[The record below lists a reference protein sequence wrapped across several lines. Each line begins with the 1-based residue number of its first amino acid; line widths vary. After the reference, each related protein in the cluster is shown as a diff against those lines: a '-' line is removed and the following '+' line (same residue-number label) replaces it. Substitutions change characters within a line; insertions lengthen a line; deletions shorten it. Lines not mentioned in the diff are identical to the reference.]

1 MPPRTYGMAKLKKR
15 LTLQIAG
22 EDMEW
27 EDFSFIAGKNAKW
40 TATLDDSLAVSNKSI
55 HCLTI

>member
-1 MPPRTYGMAKLKKR
+1 MEWQNSKKK

-22 EDMEW
+22 EDVER

-40 TATLDDSLAVSNKSI
+40 TATLDDSLAVSNKNI
-55 HCLTI
+55 HCLII